1 MLGLYLEKR
10 IPMLN
15 QQRFY
20 TLQVMPTL
28 FGSWAMVRAWGR
40 IGHPGTVRE
49 MWFATKAEA
58 DAAGEQWRQR
68 KEQRGYR
75 AMGKKVPSDNVR

>member
-10 IPMLN
+10 IPTLN
-15 QQRFY
+15 QHRFY
-20 TLQVMPTL
+20 TIQVMPTL
-28 FGSWAMVRAWGR
+28 FGSWVMVRVWGR

-49 MWFATKAEA
+49 RWFATKPEA

-68 KEQRGYR
+68 KEKRGYHLT
-75 AMGKKVPSDNVR
+75 N